1 MCSCS
6 SLALTSAFL
15 ARGKLPLPDPHQA
28 EAEPGLVP
36 AVCGGDAAGAGGVDR
51 SRGVSLPRLPRDLLQ
66 QLLLHCQAAG
76 DEDVQAGMARPS
88 GLGRQAH
95 SAWPRG
101 RREPFA
107 AACCFFFLLPCCKPP
122 GGACCINALGS
133 WAVLFSSTA
142 AGHRTSPA
150 HVQCCEVSSACLI
163 PAWWDRGWFCVPG
176 QKSKNTHSLVKLGA
190 ELPAYWDPHRA
201 CVCLHSLHLCFR

>member
-1 MCSCS
+1 MEWTGAEESLFRVFHGTYFNNFCSI
-6 SLALTSAFL
+6 
-15 ARGKLPLPDPHQA
+15 ARLLGTKTCKQVRP
-28 EAEPGLVP
+28 
-36 AVCGGDAAGAGGVDR
+36 
-51 SRGVSLPRLPRDLLQ
+51 DLLVWAGR
-66 QLLLHCQAAG
+66 HC
-76 DEDVQAGMARPS
+76 
-88 GLGRQAH
+88 

-107 AACCFFFLLPCCKPP
+107 AACCFFFFLLPCCKPP

-150 HVQCCEVSSACLI
+150 HVQCCEVFSACLS

>member
-1 MCSCS
+1 MD
-6 SLALTSAFL
+6 
-15 ARGKLPLPDPHQA
+15 G
-28 EAEPGLVP
+28 
-36 AVCGGDAAGAGGVDR
+36 
-51 SRGVSLPRLPRDLLQ
+51 SRGVSLPCLPRDLLQ

-76 DEDVQAGMARPS
+76 DEDVQAGTARPS
-88 GLGRQAH
+88 GLGRQALQRL
-95 SAWPRG
+95 APG
-101 RREPFA
+101 QEGA
-107 AACCFFFLLPCCKPP
+107 LCCCLLLFFFPLPCCKPP

-150 HVQCCEVSSACLI
+150 HVQCCEVFSACLS

-176 QKSKNTHSLVKLGA
+176 QKSKDTHSLVKLGA

-201 CVCLHSLHLCFR
+201 CVCLRSLHLCFR

>member
-36 AVCGGDAAGAGGVDR
+36 AVCGGDAAGAGGVDG
-51 SRGVSLPRLPRDLLQ
+51 SRGVSLPCLPRDLLQ

-107 AACCFFFLLPCCKPP
+107 AACCFFFFLFPAANRPEERVASTLWEAGRCYLAARLLVAEQAPHTCSAVRFFQRALSQP
-122 GGACCINALGS
+122 GGTGGGFVSQARKARTP
-133 WAVLFSSTA
+133 TA
-142 AGHRTSPA
+142 
-150 HVQCCEVSSACLI
+150 
-163 PAWWDRGWFCVPG
+163 W
-176 QKSKNTHSLVKLGA
+176 
-190 ELPAYWDPHRA
+190 
-201 CVCLHSLHLCFR
+201 